1 LQWNNGHL
9 GSPLRYPDGKSKMR
23 KSNRWLRLACFCAIA
38 IPIHA
43 QAAEPIPI
51 AVLDLD
57 YTDHSGE
64 PRDQRQEH
72 ATRLQH
78 FAEALRS
85 DLANS
90 GQYKIVSP
98 ICDPTPCTAADP
110 DLIADARKAGAHLIM
125 FGGVQKMSTLIQW
138 AKLLVVDVETEK
150 VVFDRLITFR
160 GDDDESWKR
169 AEAFTIREFTSPPDA
184 TR

>member
-1 LQWNNGHL
+1 MQK
-9 GSPLRYPDGKSKMR
+9 PD
-23 KSNRWLRLACFCAIA
+23 NWPRLAVIAVVAIL
-38 IPIHA
+38 IHPPTA

-72 ATRLQH
+72 AARLQH
-78 FAEALRS
+78 FAEALRT
-85 DLANS
+85 DLTNT
-90 GQYKIVSP
+90 GKYRTVSP
-98 ICDPTPCTAADP
+98 VCDPAPCTAADP
-110 DLIADARKAGAHLIM
+110 TLIASARKAGAHLMM

-138 AKLLVVDVETEK
+138 AKLLVVDVQTEK

-160 GDDDESWKR
+160 GDDDESWRR
-169 AEAFTIREFTSPPDA
+169 AEAFTIREFMSPAAA